1 MAFGNCLCVIIH
13 GHSLLEIFRI
23 EHLPTM
29 PVLLFT
35 LLVFIGSFSAGLLG
49 ALTGLGGG
57 VVLVPLLTVVFHVD
71 IRYAIGASLI
81 SVIATSSGAA
91 AAYVREGFSSIRIG
105 MFLEIATTIG
115 AIFGAF
121 LATRTPTRALAMIF
135 GVVLLYSAWL
145 SWQQSRRHDE
155 KIGRASPWSD
165 RLRLS
170 GSYPDGAGGECA
182 YKVDRISAGFATMF
196 GAGTLSGLLGIGS
209 GAVKVLAMDQ
219 IMRIPF
225 KVSTTTSNFMI
236 GVTAAASAGIYLH
249 RGYVDPGLAF
259 PVMLGVLAGSLLGAR
274 LLVRARVSLLRGIF
288 TFVILA
294 LGVEMI
300 VNGWMGRM

>member
-1 MAFGNCLCVIIH
+1 MI
-13 GHSLLEIFRI
+13 GHLATL
-23 EHLPTM
+23 
-29 PVLLFT
+29 PVLWFT
-35 LLVFIGSFSAGLLG
+35 LLVFIGSVMAGLLG

-91 AAYVREGFSSIRIG
+91 AAYVREGFSSVRIG

-121 LATRTPTRALAMIF
+121 LATRTPTRALAIIF

-145 SWQQSRRHDE
+145 SWQQSRRPHNGDG
-155 KIGRASPWSD
+155 KSSPWSD
-165 RLRLS
+165 RLQLS
-170 GSYPDGAGGECA
+170 GSYPDGAGGECS

-219 IMRIPF
+219 VMRIPF

-274 LLVRARVSLLRGIF
+274 LLVRARVSLLRSIF
-288 TFVILA
+288 TVVILA

-300 VNGWMGRM
+300 LNGWMGRM